1 MELNASAAPGGML
14 GAAKTSGANT
24 DSPTRDNLTR
34 LISSFLIVILGL
46 INLNRPYCNKS
57 KPKYRNLI

>member
-46 INLNRPYCNKS
+46 INLVDPIVTKA
-57 KPKYRNLI
+57 NLNTET